1 MELRQLRYFVEI
13 AEHASFTRA
22 AEALSIAQPALSAQM
37 HKLEAEFGA
46 PLFVRTRRGT
56 ELTDVGRAALDQA
69 RTTLASAEAT
79 KRTARLAAELDGATV
94 RVAYSRIYP
103 IAQLARLIRGF
114 RRERPNVHL
123 DLREMWS
130 TEQDEAVATGAVDF
144 GFRQIDDEDA
154 ERLED
159 RGLVYIPLATES
171 LTLAVPSSHRLASR
185 RSVALAELAGEPF
198 VLPGPTAGETI
209 RGSVLAKL
217 RALGITPNVVQATT
231 DARLSLGLVSA
242 EMGVTLVLSGNR
254 NLRVRNVHYLSI
266 VPANLFG
273 FGVVYRRGYGGRS
286 IEPFLRR
293 IEREELV

>member
-22 AEALSIAQPALSAQM
+22 AEALSVAQPALSAQM
-37 HKLEAEFGA
+37 QKLEAEFGA

-69 RTTLASAEAT
+69 KSALAAADAT
-79 KRTARLAAELDGATV
+79 KRNARLAAELDGATV

-103 IAQLARLIRGF
+103 ISQLARLIRGF
-114 RRERPNVHL
+114 GRERPNVHL

-130 TEQDEAVATGAVDF
+130 TEQVEAVATGAVDF
-144 GFRQIDDEDA
+144 GFRQTDDGEA
-154 ERLED
+154 EQLTE
-159 RGLVYIPLATES
+159 RGLVYLPLATES
-171 LTLAVPSSHRLASR
+171 LTLAVPATHRLAGR
-185 RSVALAELAGEPF
+185 RSVSLAELAAEPF

-209 RGSVLAKL
+209 RGSVLAAM
-217 RALGITPNVVQATT
+217 RTAGFTPNIVQATT

-242 EMGVTLVLSGNR
+242 EMGVTLVLSSNR
-254 NLRVRNVHYLSI
+254 NVRVRNVHYLSI
-266 VPANLFG
+266 APTHTFG
-273 FGVVYRRGYGGRS
+273 FGVLYRRGYGGRS